1 MTERLPITLLMGA
14 PGTDGRKIYNRI
26 INDSEEHHV
35 TAISPWPRSKAT
47 SNQDNLTFVRTTE
60 KLKRLGSG
68 CSCCTVRGDV
78 LSKVREI
85 FDTRYADRVM
95 LQVPP
100 QSDLEAL
107 AKTFSVPDE
116 QGDVLGDIAV
126 MDQAVTVIDG
136 AKMLQTLKSDSV
148 SLLIQMVRSSH
159 SVWIDGADSL
169 EPNQLTEVLGAL
181 KVMNPDADVVHGHT
195 GEIKL
200 SEFGPQ
206 AAAVPETAP
215 QSCDISGRL

>member
-1 MTERLPITLLMGA
+1 MTNRLPITLLMGA

-26 INDSEEHHV
+26 VNDREAYHV

-47 SNQDNLTFVRTTE
+47 QSQDNLKFVRTTE
-60 KLKRLGSG
+60 KLKRLGAG

-78 LSKVREI
+78 LSKVRQI
-85 FDTRYADRVM
+85 FEAGHTDRLM

-116 QGDVLGDIAV
+116 RGDVLGDIAV
-126 MDQAVTVIDG
+126 IDQAVTMIDG
-136 AKMLQTLKSDSV
+136 RKILQTLKTRSAT
-148 SLLIQMVRSSH
+148 LLTQMVRSSN
-159 SVWIDGADSL
+159 SVWIDGADTL

-181 KVMNPDADVVHGHT
+181 KVMNPEADLVSGHA
-195 GEIKL
+195 GAIKI
-200 SEFGPQ
+200 SEFAPQ
-206 AAAVPETAP
+206 AAALDATAP
-215 QSCDISGRL
+215 QAHDISDPT

>member
-14 PGTDGRKIYNRI
+14 PGTDGRQIYNRI
-26 INDSEEHHV
+26 INDSEEHRV
-35 TAISPWPRSKAT
+35 TAISPWPRSKST
-47 SNQDNLTFVRTTE
+47 RNQDNLTFVRTTE
-60 KLKRLGSG
+60 RLKRLGSG

-85 FDTRYADRVM
+85 FEAQHADRVM

-126 MDQAVTVIDG
+126 IDQAVTMIDG
-136 AKMLQTLKSDSV
+136 TKMLQTLKTDSV
-148 SLLIQMVRSSH
+148 KLLIQMVRSSN
-159 SVWIDGADSL
+159 SVWIDGAESL
-169 EPNQLTEVLGAL
+169 APSQLTEVLGAL
-181 KVMNPDADVVHGHT
+181 KVMNPEADVVHGHT
-195 GEIKL
+195 GAIKL

-206 AAAVPETAP
+206 ATVVPETAP
-215 QSCDISGRL
+215 QSCDIGGQL

>member
-14 PGTDGRKIYNRI
+14 PGTDGHKIYNRI
-26 INDSEEHHV
+26 VNDREEHRV
-35 TAISPWPRSKAT
+35 TAISPWARSKAT
-47 SNQDNLTFVRTTE
+47 INQDNLTFVRTTE
-60 KLKRLGSG
+60 RLKRLGSG

-85 FDTRYADRVM
+85 FEARHADRVM
-95 LQVPP
+95 IQVPP

-107 AKTFSVPDE
+107 AKTFSVADE

-126 MDQAVTVIDG
+126 IDQAVTMIDG
-136 AKMLQTLKSDSV
+136 TKMLQTLKTEAV
-148 SLLIQMVRSSH
+148 TLLIQMVRSSNA
-159 SVWIDGADSL
+159 VWIDGADTL
-169 EPNQLTEVLGAL
+169 APKQLSDVLGAI
-181 KVMNPDADVVHGHT
+181 KIMNPDADVVHGNT
-195 GEIKL
+195 GEIKF

-206 AAAVPETAP
+206 ASVVPETAP